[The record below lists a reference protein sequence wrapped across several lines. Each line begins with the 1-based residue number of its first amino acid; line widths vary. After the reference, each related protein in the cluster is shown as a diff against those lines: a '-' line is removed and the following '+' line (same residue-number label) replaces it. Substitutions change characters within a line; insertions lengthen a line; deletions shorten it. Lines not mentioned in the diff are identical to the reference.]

1 MPKRLSQ
8 LFLFLFI
15 LGATPTVLHAQKRQK
30 PKNLRNFDRKV
41 VHFGFSLGI
50 NTMDFNMDH
59 DIRLADT
66 NLLGI
71 ETERQSGFNIGI
83 VSALHFNPYFS
94 LRFLPGLSFGQRNLK
109 YTFNNADAPPV
120 VVKQVESTLIEFPL
134 NLKYRSA
141 RYNNFA
147 AYVLVGA
154 KYSLDLASERNTEN
168 NVPELDQIVRLN
180 RDSYSW
186 EVGVGLDFF
195 LEYFKFSPE
204 IKLSSGINNTLV
216 DEDTVWSRPL
226 INLQPRM
233 ISITLNFEG

>member
-1 MPKRLSQ
+1 
-8 LFLFLFI
+8 
-15 LGATPTVLHAQKRQK
+15 
-30 PKNLRNFDRKV
+30 
-41 VHFGFSLGI
+41 
-50 NTMDFNMDH
+50 MDFNMEH
-59 DIRLADT
+59 DLRLADT

-83 VSALHFNPYFS
+83 VSALHFNKYFS

-109 YTFNNADAPPV
+109 YTFDNSDINSV
-120 VVKQVESTLIEFPL
+120 VTKQVESTLIEFPL
-134 NLKYRSA
+134 NFKYRSA

-147 AYVLVGA
+147 AYVLAGA
-154 KYSLDLASERNTEN
+154 KYSLDLASERDTDN
-168 NVPELDQIVRLN
+168 NVPELEQLVRLQ

-186 EVGVGLDFF
+186 EVGFGLDFF

-204 IKLSSGINNTLV
+204 IKLSSGINSTLV
-216 DEDTVWSRPL
+216 DENTTWTRPL